1 MAESRRTILTTNAAF
16 AGARRDKSMLAR
28 PIGAAVSAVAGSTKA
43 AVSLSPFS
51 RSRWTI
57 VRIES
62 PGDESTGNRTKSS
75 GFAGAITLDELVFFA
90 GRFDVCAAAE

>member
-28 PIGAAVSAVAGSTKA
+28 PIGAAVSAVTGSTDA

-62 PGDESTGNRTKSS
+62 PGDESTGRTRN
-75 GFAGAITLDELVFFA
+75 AGGTEGTACFDDVVFLA
-90 GRFDVCAAAE
+90 GCFDAWAAAE